1 MTEPVRDILRAFDAL
16 TPIEQQQ
23 AAAEILRRS
32 AADGPPVS
40 QQESAPEHVL
50 AQDDLVVEDWSAY
63 YRLLLA
69 GRLKCYG
76 GRFIVV
82 YQGQVMADGDDA
94 EQLRSK
100 LSKQLG
106 VAEDKL
112 VIPFVDDKE
121 CIIVE

>member
-1 MTEPVRDILRAFDAL
+1 MRAFDAL

-32 AADGPPVS
+32 AHEGASVS
-40 QQESAPEHVL
+40 QQESTPEHL
-50 AQDDLVVEDWSAY
+50 LSQEDRVVEDWSAY
-63 YRLLLA
+63 YRLLLT
-69 GRLKCYG
+69 GRLKVYG

-82 YQGQVMADGDDA
+82 HQGQVVADGDDA

-106 VAEDKL
+106 VAEDML

-121 CIIVE
+121 CIAVE